1 MNEITLNR
9 FAKVFVIFILLLTI
23 FNQSNTSSF
32 ALDSGRVDVGIIFG
46 ANNQFPI
53 GVTSAQGFVFGS
65 EVDTTFTP
73 ILDLSNYTSLTIY
86 KDGYYESGSQNL
98 VTTPQGYYANSQV
111 MGGYHLQIGTVF
123 ATYEQAL
130 ETFVKLSG
138 RIENAYL
145 VYDDGWRIF
154 VGMYVNQLEAE
165 SQLNLVVNALPE
177 FGVTITEPNF
187 GRVILMSDNKPVFS
201 YDSSEQEY
209 VFKTMRFTVNSVE
222 YRSDFIVR
230 RFAGSDF
237 TFINRVTVE
246 EYLYGVVPKE
256 MSAGWPLEAL
266 KAQAIASRNFVLTAS
281 NKYVNYGFDVCNTVN
296 SQVYGGYSAEK
307 PLSNQAVD
315 ETAGYALVYDDK
327 IIPMYFHAHSGGIT
341 DNSEN
346 IWSSELPYIRQ
357 TLDLYSIGYPNTDWS
372 VTLNHADIE
381 AKLIIAGYNVGSLKS
396 IEILE
401 RYDSGRVAKMSFVGT
416 LSTAT
421 IAKDKIRSVLGSSSV
436 KSLLFSFDPS
446 TAVTDLSTIGNVT
459 STNANTNNTPSGSSV
474 SAGSQAIT
482 PVVVRTNAGI
492 YATFVDSSHLTIVE
506 NGKTTTVSIDKSALR
521 NAKDIYTSTANISVP
536 YVYSNSESFDMSS
549 GNVILYGHGY
559 GHGLGMS
566 QWGAKKMAEEG
577 KTFEEIL
584 LYYYKD
590 TQLVRR

>member
-1 MNEITLNR
+1 MNELKSNR
-9 FAKVFVIFILLLTI
+9 FSKLIIISILLLTM
-23 FNQSNTSSF
+23 SNTSSF
-32 ALDSGRVDVGIIFG
+32 AVDAGRVDVGIIFG

-53 GVTSAQGFVFGS
+53 GVTSSQGFVFGS
-65 EVDTTFTP
+65 EVDTVFTP
-73 ILDLSNYTSLTIY
+73 ILDLSNYKNLTLY
-86 KDGYYESGSQNL
+86 KDGFYESGTQKL
-98 VTTPQGYYANSQV
+98 VTIPQGYYTNSQV
-111 MGGYHLQIGTVF
+111 MGGYHLQVGEIF
-123 ATYEQAL
+123 ATYDLAL
-130 ETFVKLSG
+130 ETFVKVSG

-154 VGMYVNQLEAE
+154 VGMYVDQVEAE
-165 SQLNLVVNALPE
+165 SQLNLVAVALSDY
-177 FGVTITEPNF
+177 GVKIAEPNF

-201 YDSSEQEY
+201 FDSSEQEY
-209 VFKTMRFTVNSVE
+209 VFKTTRFTVNSVE
-222 YRSDFIVR
+222 YRSSFIVKR
-230 RFAGSDF
+230 IAGSDF

-281 NKYVNYGFDVCNTVN
+281 NKYANYGFDVCNTVN
-296 SQVYGGYSAEK
+296 SQVYGGFTAEK

-315 ETAGYALVYDDK
+315 ETAGYALVYNDK

-346 IWSSELPYIRQ
+346 IWSAELPYIRQ

-401 RYDSGRVAKMSFVGT
+401 RFESGRVAKMSFVGT

-421 IAKDKIRSVLGSSSV
+421 LTKDKIRTILGSTSV

-446 TAVTDLSTIGNVT
+446 TAVTDLATIGNGSNT
-459 STNANTNNTPSGSSV
+459 STNTNNTSAGTSV

-492 YATFVDSSHLTIVE
+492 YATFVDSSHISIVE
-506 NGKTTTVSIDKSALR
+506 NGKTSTVSIDKSALR
-521 NAKDIYTSTANISVP
+521 NAKDIYSTPSVVSVP
-536 YVYSNSESFDMSS
+536 YIYSNSESFDMSG